1 MKITTRRLGLLLTAL
16 VLCLMLGGCS
26 LIKGNNRTDIDEAIR
41 LTEEQYGIDLTLKKK
56 KLFTGG
62 ATCDVTVRCEELP
75 GENIRVFR
83 FNDRSDVQCDYIY
96 LKYGD
101 QAYERICEV
110 VHTTLPEAK
119 VIVEESGYNHFYGNT
134 YDKDT
139 DLDFYLWN
147 NQFKIDVVTSGDY
160 DEAGIRSLYD
170 EMANALIDNGIDSY
184 GFAIYVMD
192 SEDAVA
198 AVKTYERMPDSQAYR
213 GVSGD
218 GIKIYAAKSHDRLSE
233 YVEKSDEPNALY
245 IRIR

>member
-1 MKITTRRLGLLLTAL
+1 MKNSIRKLCLLLL
-16 VLCLMLGGCS
+16 SLMLCFMLGGCS
-26 LIKGNNRTDIDEAIR
+26 LIKGNNKTDIDEAIR

-62 ATCDVTVRCEELP
+62 ATCDVRVRCEELP

-83 FNDRSDVQCDYIY
+83 FNERSDVQCDYIY
-96 LKYGD
+96 VKYGD

-110 VHTTLPEAK
+110 VHTILPDAK
-119 VIVEESGYNHFYGNT
+119 VFVEESGYNHFYGNT

-139 DLDFYLWN
+139 DLDYYLWN
-147 NQFKIDVVTSGDY
+147 NQFKIDVVTCGDY
-160 DEAGIRSLYD
+160 DETGIHTLYD
-170 EMANALIDNGIDSY
+170 EVANALINSGIDSY

-198 AVKTYERMPDSQAYR
+198 AVKTYEHMPDSQAYR
-213 GVSGD
+213 GVTGD
-218 GIKIYAAKSHDRLSE
+218 GIKIYAAKNHDRLSE

-245 IRIR
+245 IRIK